1 MACFLVRRI
10 LAFKGEVKIMSKN
23 LLKRTIV
30 GFDLRRES
38 SLDRLY
44 LTSYD
49 DAVRYEDINEKYQ
62 DQLSGINLFFTDPT
76 DIYSLIL
83 PCDARVVA
91 FDLPVQRVVE
101 LIKGNVSNPE
111 PIPALNVDIGWDFI
125 GFDVVDALTQTS
137 AFHGFDIT
145 TAHLDEVTVKN
156 SILFNS
162 HGLINDEDAVVAA
175 AEFFNNLIPEHVPF
189 SPCGIWLKQID

>member
-1 MACFLVRRI
+1 
-10 LAFKGEVKIMSKN
+10 MSKN
-23 LLKRTIV
+23 LSKRKII

-49 DAVRYEDINEKYQ
+49 DAVRYENINEKYQ
-62 DQLSGINLFFTDPT
+62 DHLSGINLFFTDPT

-83 PCDARVVA
+83 PGDARVVA

-101 LIKGNVSNPE
+101 LINGNVSNPE
-111 PIPALNVDIGWDFI
+111 PIPTLNVDIGWDFV

-145 TAHLDEVTVKN
+145 TAHLHEVMEKN
-156 SILFNS
+156 SIRFNS
-162 HGLINDEDAVVAA
+162 HGLIDDEDAVVAA
-175 AEFFNNLIPEHVPF
+175 TDFFDNLIPEHAPF
-189 SPCGIWLKQID
+189 SSCGVWLKQAC